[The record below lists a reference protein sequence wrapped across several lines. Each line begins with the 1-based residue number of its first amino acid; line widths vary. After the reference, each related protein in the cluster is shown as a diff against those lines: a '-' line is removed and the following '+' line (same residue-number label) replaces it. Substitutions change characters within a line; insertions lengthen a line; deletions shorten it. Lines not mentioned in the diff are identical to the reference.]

1 MYLCFDKYINNIF
14 FFYFNGLCSY
24 KKFFVLYLLL
34 LSDRPKRSKYKVVFL
49 FILLSTLKRNKFYE
63 TKGHFNGC
71 VFIGESSQ
79 DEEEEVKPVTVK
91 FAHQESEEAKA
102 RRMASFDYLQKKQQE
117 ETWQQLEYNNIN
129 VCIVLSSLF

>member
-1 MYLCFDKYINNIF
+1 MVV
-14 FFYFNGLCSY
+14 
-24 KKFFVLYLLL
+24 FFV
-34 LSDRPKRSKYKVVFL
+34 
-49 FILLSTLKRNKFYE
+49 
-63 TKGHFNGC
+63 
-71 VFIGESSQ
+71 GESSQ

-129 VCIVLSSLF
+129 VCTALSSLFSVYVRLNFTLYLIIYYVSFCIINYLEHQMLHEIVFHKASLKTC